1 MVTGTRCTGYRYRR
15 FFQNC
20 YEKELVSVRDI
31 WYTDNEVIQMTGST
45 MIFVWLGLTVFF
57 LILEGISVQLT
68 SIWFALGAI
77 VAMLLAVFHVDSLPV
92 QIAAFVIVSLVTLIA
107 TRPLT
112 RKLIDKKKQPT
123 NADRNIGETAIV
135 TTDIVNLEGKGEV
148 KVKGTQWTARS
159 ADGTDISTGETV
171 RVLRI
176 EGVKLIV
183 EKTENG
189 GNHHA

>member
-20 YEKELVSVRDI
+20 YEKELVSVRNI

-45 MIFVWLGLTVFF
+45 MIFVWLGLTVLF

-112 RKLIDKKKQPT
+112 RKLIDK
-123 NADRNIGETAIV
+123 
-135 TTDIVNLEGKGEV
+135 
-148 KVKGTQWTARS
+148 GTQWTARS